1 MQTNDPRVLALGNF
15 GFAEGAQRLAEKMH
29 RGMVEHASAEDQA
42 AAVTAAQALL
52 RHAPKAIR
60 TIVEIELIAEAVI
73 RVWSDAELGLQLGE
87 AARTRV
93 IRQFSL
99 ARMADSHLELFKGL
113 VDSA

>member
-73 RVWSDAELGLQLGE
+73 RDHDQRRDAIM
-87 AARTRV
+87 T
-93 IRQFSL
+93 
-99 ARMADSHLELFKGL
+99 HLFEPQTE
-113 VDSA
+113 